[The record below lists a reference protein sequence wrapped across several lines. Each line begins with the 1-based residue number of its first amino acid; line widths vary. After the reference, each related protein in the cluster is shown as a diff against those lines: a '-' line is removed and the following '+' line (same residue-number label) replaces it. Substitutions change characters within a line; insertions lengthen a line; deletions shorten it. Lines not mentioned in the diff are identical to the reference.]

1 MQHHFP
7 ILFENIPEEIL
18 RWEKK
23 YCAVENIQVI
33 TEGEMVSSYAIGTIR
48 VSYNHNLFTKHGF

>member
-7 ILFENIPEEIL
+7 ILFENRPEEIL
-18 RWEKK
+18 RREKN

-33 TEGEMVSSYAIGTIR
+33 TEGELVISYAIGTIR
-48 VSYNHNLFTKHGF
+48 ASYSHNLFTKHGF